1 MEAASTL
8 FLCEGGVERQAAPGP
23 AGPQSQLLD
32 YTSHDGAAAAAVAL
46 ANLGEIF
53 KALSSLCH

>member
-1 MEAASTL
+1 MWRPHQLYS
-8 FLCEGGVERQAAPGP
+8 CVEGESSARQRS

-32 YTSHDGAAAAAVAL
+32 YTSYDDDAAAAL

>member
-1 MEAASTL
+1 MWRPHQLYS
-8 FLCEGGVERQAAPGP
+8 CVEGESSARQRS

-32 YTSHDGAAAAAVAL
+32 YTSYDDDTAAAL

>member
-8 FLCEGGVERQAAPGP
+8 FLCELESSARQRRD
-23 AGPQSQLLD
+23 GPQSQLLD
-32 YTSHDGAAAAAVAL
+32 YTSYDCAATVAL